1 MAPRIGRFSLFGAV
15 ACVLAATGSACDKPS
30 GVQSAPSATEAAAPT
45 PSGACSAGA
54 SSPACSAQAQSA
66 VTRVV
71 FIGKKEA
78 CDCTRKAI
86 DTSWKALEAVLA
98 AGHAM
103 PVERLEVDTDPEKV
117 RTYQMM
123 KPFMALPA
131 IYLLD
136 VNDGVVEMLQ
146 GEVSEAQV
154 TEALAGRVASIQV
167 VGRKSEEVVP

>member
-1 MAPRIGRFSLFGAV
+1 MARRLSRLSLITVV
-15 ACVLAATGSACDKPS
+15 ACVLSMAGSGCDMASGAQPTASASQGAAGA
-30 GVQSAPSATEAAAPT
+30 

-54 SSPACSAQAQSA
+54 SSSACTGQAQAV

-86 DTSWKALEAVLA
+86 DGSLKSLETALA

-103 PVERLEVDTDPEKV
+103 PVEKLEVDTDSEKV
-117 RTYQMM
+117 IAYKRM

-131 IYLLD
+131 IYFLD
-136 VNDGVVEMLQ
+136 IHDGLVEMLQ
-146 GEVSEAQV
+146 GEISEVQV
-154 TEALAGRVASIQV
+154 QAVLG
-167 VGRKSEEVVP
+167 